1 MDPNLLTHFPIIGH
15 RFSNTDNTII
25 SLTGGSKADKADAGR
40 VSHELCIRSGCRQ
53 FLPFNL
59 WAANRK
65 LVVSG
70 VREWGGELKD
80 MVKEG
85 IFKDRYWDLVRLDS
99 MLVSCDIGNKLLQ
112 IWWLRNSRHLFSHS
126 SGA

>member
-1 MDPNLLTHFPIIGH
+1 MDPNLLTHLPIIGH
-15 RFSNTDNTII
+15 SFSNTDNTLM
-25 SLTGGSKADKADAGR
+25 SLTGGSKADKAGTGR
-40 VSHELCIRSGCRQ
+40 VSHELCTRSGCSQ
-53 FLPFNL
+53 LLPFNL

-80 MVKEG
+80 MMNEG
-85 IFKDRYWDLVRLDS
+85 IFKDKYWDLMRLDS

-112 IWWLRNSRHLFSHS
+112 IWWLKK
-126 SGA
+126 